1 MHAEQCRNLV
11 IGVFDAKEAI
21 DAALDTLRGQGF
33 RNSDISALVPD
44 VACEAHGFAGE
55 PLGWLNE
62 AGELRN
68 IGKKGNVVAAGPLLR
83 AVLGVSGTPDKF
95 APALIGMGVPRFD
108 AEFYEV
114 CVKGGKALLAVH
126 VDEKDSADKAKA
138 TLTQAGAQSIFVT
151 ENQAEDLPNIGDRP
165 LFADDLRDT
174 V

>member
-11 IGVFDAKEAI
+11 IGVFDAKEAL

-68 IGKKGNVVAAGPLLR
+68 IGKKGNVVAAGPLLQ
-83 AVLGVSGTPDKF
+83 AVQSGGAPDKF
-95 APALIGMGVPRFD
+95 APALMGMGVPRFD
-108 AEFYEV
+108 ADFYEV

-126 VDEKDSADKAKA
+126 VDERDSAEKARA
-138 TLTQAGAQSIFVT
+138 TLTQAGAQSLYVT
-151 ENQAEDLPNIGDRP
+151 ENQAEELPNIGDRP
-165 LFADDLRDT
+165 LFAEDLRET
-174 V
+174 E